1 MTMTRDGFGRIL
13 CNMTRRILLCT
24 LVVLVAV
31 AATAQDSSAEAYLR
45 VFQQADL
52 ETKIYMVRSFEGE
65 LPAELHRLPL
75 MAIEYVLGNQNEL
88 QAEQRLRVLAVES
101 TRLLHAPRSRNE
113 ALLLWELFEAEPFTP
128 VRVAILTT
136 LHEAPETYP
145 QLVAILNRFLSTQY
159 VVAGSGAATEVPIVA
174 GAIQLAVNQGH
185 SSSFG
190 PLLLTAMQ
198 NRYPDT
204 IQRQAGR
211 ALAGFDVDRP
221 DAVLELMG
229 QLTIAEKKELLE
241 FCLATDL
248 FDAAEKQEIASRG
261 LELADRLSSGNSKER
276 IVLLEIRQM
285 LQRALEDE

>member
-1 MTMTRDGFGRIL
+1 MRRIIL
-13 CNMTRRILLCT
+13 CT
-24 LVVLVAV
+24 VGVLMAV
-31 AATAQDSSAEAYLR
+31 TATAQDSSAQGYLR

-52 ETKIYMVRSFEGE
+52 ETKIHIIRSFDGE
-65 LPAELHRLPL
+65 LPNELHRLPL
-75 MAIEYVLGNQNEL
+75 MAIEYVLGNQSEL

-101 TRLLHAPRSRNE
+101 TRLLHAPRDRNE

-128 VRVAILTT
+128 VRVAILTA
-136 LHEAPETYP
+136 LHEAPDTYP
-145 QLVAILNRFLSTQY
+145 RLVTVLNRFLSTQY
-159 VVAGSGAATEVPIVA
+159 VVAGSGAAAEVPIVA
-174 GAIQLAVNQGH
+174 GAIQLAVEQGH

-211 ALAGFDVDRP
+211 SLSSLDVDRP
-221 DAVLELMG
+221 DAVLDLMT
-229 QLTIAEKKELLE
+229 QLTIVEQKELLE
-241 FCLATDL
+241 FCLASDV
-248 FDAAEKQEIASRG
+248 FGRAEKQEIARRG
-261 LELADRLSSGNSKER
+261 LEMTDRLSSRNSKER